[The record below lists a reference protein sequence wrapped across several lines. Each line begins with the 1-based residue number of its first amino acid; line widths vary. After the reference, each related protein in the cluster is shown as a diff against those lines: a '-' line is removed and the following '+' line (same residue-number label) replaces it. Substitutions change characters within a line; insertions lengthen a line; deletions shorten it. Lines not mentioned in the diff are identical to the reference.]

1 MKKVK
6 ILVASVL
13 FCAMGYTGYTA
24 HEKMSM
30 SEAERFMKT
39 NIEALTRD
47 EPGGGGDFRYPKKDG
62 DAKFCT
68 LYVYTKGSVVI
79 KRTTEDPGLEASGE
93 YTKST
98 IRGLEDR
105 CPIKDGNGCNPYSCQ
120 EVPY

>member
-24 HEKMSM
+24 YEKIAM
-30 SEAERFMKT
+30 SETEKFMQA
-39 NIEALTRD
+39 NIEALTLD
-47 EPGGGGDFRYPKKDG
+47 EPGGGGDSRYPNKDG

-68 LYVYTKGSVVI
+68 LYVYSKGSVVI

-93 YTKST
+93 YSKST

-105 CPIKDGNGCNPYSCQ
+105 CPKKGNGCNPFSCQ